1 MHWLFE
7 IESRPESEIGDI
19 AIESQAQVT
28 RMDKV
33 SEDWTNEDWKEFIEH
48 MLEHIEKKKELVLVK
63 PPRIQDFGLWKLSST
78 KFGQQCLPTTLRH
91 TGTHTSKY

>member
-28 RMDKV
+28 RMDKLP
-33 SEDWTNEDWKEFIEH
+33 EDWTNEDWKKFIEY
-48 MLEHIEKKKELVLVK
+48 MLEYIENEKQSVLVK
-63 PPRIQDFGLWKLSST
+63 PPPNTRFLYYESSAVSNL
-78 KFGQQCLPTTLRH
+78 GSNVH
-91 TGTHTSKY
+91 NIH